1 MQRAIFT
8 RRHTL
13 TTLIILLTF
22 GTLACGQKSVLD
34 NRGSSAPP
42 AAARPSP
49 TQIALKVEPETAAS
63 GAASVATSQPKAA
76 NVAPA
81 STAAQPAGVPAA
93 TPEQDFELQLLDASK
108 LKLSKVLGRRKIVII
123 NFWATWCGPCR
134 REIPELIAL
143 QKDYKNKDVEIFGL
157 SIEDPQQYRELVQ
170 SFAKQ
175 FDINYKVGFSPMSM
189 FMTFNGADQR
199 KSIPQTFV
207 FGRDGKLLQ
216 HIKGMRPAFKDYLQ
230 QTVDLALKS

>member
-13 TTLIILLTF
+13 ATLIILLTL

-34 NRGSSAPP
+34 NQGSSAPP

-49 TQIALKVEPETAAS
+49 TQIALKVEPESAAS
-63 GAASVATSQPKAA
+63 GAASVATPSPKVA

-81 STAAQPAGVPAA
+81 STASQPTA
-93 TPEQDFELQLLDASK
+93 TPEQDFELQLLDTSK

-175 FDINYKVGFSPMSM
+175 FDINYKVGFSSMGM